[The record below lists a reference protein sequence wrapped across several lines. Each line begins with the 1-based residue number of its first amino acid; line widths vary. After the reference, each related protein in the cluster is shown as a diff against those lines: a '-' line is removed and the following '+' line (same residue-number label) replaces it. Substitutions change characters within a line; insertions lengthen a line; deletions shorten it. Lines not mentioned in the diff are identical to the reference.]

1 MLFSMRNIA
10 GDIAREALITSLNNP
25 SALFRHDVC
34 FCLGQR
40 QEPAS
45 IEVLSATLRDRQE
58 HPM

>member
-1 MLFSMRNIA
+1 MRNIKGA
-10 GDIAREALITSLNNP
+10 VAREALISSLNNP

-40 QEPAS
+40 QEAAS
-45 IEVLSATLRDRQE
+45 IDVLSTTLRDRQE